1 MVYKY
6 FCFSRYIFFLSRLGK
21 KLNLIDNFT
30 SINPISKSLYNLK
43 SRIYCKKGLNKMS
56 IRSHENVVA
65 AWLFLIGV
73 VLAVIIG
80 FATAFFIPITKIATY
95 SSPIYAILVVL
106 GIIVG
111 IKVNVSGKDS
121 QTFLVSGAVLVIVSR
136 FGMESVSGSLIGIG
150 MGDLVSTIFGALIV
164 LFVPATII
172 VALKTLFSITNV

>member
-1 MVYKY
+1 
-6 FCFSRYIFFLSRLGK
+6 
-21 KLNLIDNFT
+21 
-30 SINPISKSLYNLK
+30 
-43 SRIYCKKGLNKMS
+43 MS
-56 IRSHENVVA
+56 IKSHENVVA

-95 SSPIYAILVVL
+95 SAPIYAILLILGVV
-106 GIIVG
+106 VG

-172 VALKTLFSITNV
+172 VALKNLFLITNV